1 VVFYCLP
8 KVVRAIKIMV
18 LNLRRLILIP
28 QFPKL
33 PRGLTL
39 KELKAEI
46 KRRMDILHA
55 TGDIKPPR
63 NNPYVLQRK
72 N

>member
-1 VVFYCLP
+1 LT
-8 KVVRAIKIMV
+8 
-18 LNLRRLILIP
+18 P

-55 TGDIKPPR
+55 TGNIKPPR
-63 NNPYVLQRK
+63 NNPYALQRK

>member
-1 VVFYCLP
+1 
-8 KVVRAIKIMV
+8 MT
-18 LNLRRLILIP
+18 P

-39 KELKAEI
+39 IELRAEI

-55 TGDIKPPR
+55 TGNIKPPK
-63 NNPYVLQRK
+63 NNPYDLRRP

>member
-1 VVFYCLP
+1 
-8 KVVRAIKIMV
+8 MT
-18 LNLRRLILIP
+18 P

-39 KELKAEI
+39 KELSAEI

-55 TGDIKPPR
+55 TGNIKPPR
-63 NNPYVLQRK
+63 NNPYALQRP

>member
-1 VVFYCLP
+1 M
-8 KVVRAIKIMV
+8 K
-18 LNLRRLILIP
+18 P
-28 QFPKL
+28 QFPRL

-55 TGDIKPPR
+55 TGNIKTS
-63 NNPYVLQRK
+63 
-72 N
+72 